1 MMAVLYNLNFYIM
14 DRISFRNLTG
24 VEIEL
29 DGEKVSIP
37 VTEKN
42 LAMCDSD
49 YEDTREFWTGFK
61 KYDAQ
66 VIIST
71 ENKDEDSEM
80 LQVKGSYVNI
90 YETGGNEVV
99 GEANIISFS

>member
-1 MMAVLYNLNFYIM
+1 M
-14 DRISFRNLTG
+14 DKISFRDLTC
-24 VEIEL
+24 VEFEF
-29 DGEKVSIP
+29 DEEKHSVP

-61 KYDAQ
+61 DYDAQ

-80 LQVKGSYVNI
+80 LQVKGSYVNV
-90 YETGGNEVV
+90 YEIGGNEVI
-99 GEANIISFS
+99 GEANIISLS